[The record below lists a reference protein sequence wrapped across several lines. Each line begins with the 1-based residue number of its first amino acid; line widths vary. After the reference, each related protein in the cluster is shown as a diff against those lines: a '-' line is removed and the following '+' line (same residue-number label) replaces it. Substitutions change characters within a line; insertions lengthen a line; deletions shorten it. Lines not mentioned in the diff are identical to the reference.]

1 MQLISLAVDML
12 KFEFELEL
20 TIFPPIKY
28 ASLTT
33 KLIDLEK
40 RWKFFKVSYC
50 DEKNVGYR

>member
-20 TIFPPIKY
+20 TIFPH